1 MEGPSPLTLVM
12 SDRSP
17 GRFAFTALIAA
28 LDAAPEPGLEVV
40 TPRTPEQLLTEVRRA
55 GATGGR
61 LVVAWSFYSS
71 SFPECAAELAWLRA
85 EVPEIPFLAIAG
97 GVHATAE
104 PAQTL
109 AAGFD
114 LVCIGEGERALP
126 ELLRRLHLGAPLD
139 GTPGFAAAQWRG
151 PKPPEVGLDEFPPF
165 SPARNR
171 YGSIE
176 ITRGC
181 LYACRFCQTPFFSKA
196 RFRHRSVES
205 VASAVRALATSGRRD
220 VRFISPTSLS
230 YGSSDAS
237 VNLDAVEALLVA
249 VREAAGPSGR
259 IFFGTFPSEVRP
271 EHVSPEALELLKRHV
286 HNDNLIIG
294 GQSGSER
301 VLAHSRRGHGVEE
314 IRRAV
319 ALCREHGFTPNVDFI
334 LGLPEESPDDAEA
347 TLALMESLADQG
359 ARVHGHTFMPLPGTP
374 FREAAPGQVDPRFH
388 ARLDR
393 LAARGR
399 FYGQWRVQQT
409 QAQGIADRR
418 APR

>member
-1 MEGPSPLTLVM
+1 MERPSPLTLVM

-28 LDAAPEPGLEVV
+28 LDASPQAFLELAA
-40 TPRTPEQLLTEVRRA
+40 PRTPAQLLTEVRSAHAR
-55 GATGGR
+55 GAQV
-61 LVVAWSFYSS
+61 VVAWSFYSS
-71 SFPECAAELAWLRA
+71 SFPECAQELSWLRGQA
-85 EVPEIPFLAIAG
+85 PEVPFVAIAG

-109 AAGFD
+109 AAGFS

-126 ELLRRLHLGAPLD
+126 ELLRRIHAGAPLE
-139 GTPGFAAAQWRG
+139 GTPGFATADWRG
-151 PKPPEVGLDEFPPF
+151 PRPAEVNLDEFEPF

-196 RFRHRSVES
+196 RFRHRSVAS
-205 VASAVRALATSGRRD
+205 VAAAVRSLAASGRRD

-237 VNLDAVEALLVA
+237 VNLDAVEALLAA
-249 VREAAGPSGR
+249 VREAAGPPGR

-271 EHVSPEALELLKRHV
+271 EHVSAEALRLLKRYV

-334 LGLPEESPDDAEA
+334 LGLPEETPEDAEA

-374 FREAAPGQVDPRFH
+374 FREAAPGQVDPRLH

-399 FYGQWRVQQT
+399 FYGQWRAQ
-409 QAQGIADRR
+409 QAQARGIADRR
-418 APR
+418 TPR